1 MRTSLLHF
9 VTLTPHTLN
18 LTELY
23 HPYGNPVT
31 HSGLDWNLL
40 NPPSRCLPLSCWS
53 DGQEYW
59 VVLFETG
66 LWQRDV
72 GSFRHQFL
80 RVVLK
85 AGGSCF
91 PCQVFEAGMHEL
103 LCQFFTATIP
113 SAFSPAWV
121 FTTYSCHLIPIPAG
135 SHVQSHHLKYTGW
148 HQQQVM
154 DRPRRWLWAL
164 SLQHH
169 YWAKVLSI
177 AQETNV

>member
-80 RVVLK
+80 RVVLN

-135 SHVQSHHLKYTGW
+135 STYNLIIWNTLGGISNRSWTDPDGGSG
-148 HQQQVM
+148 
-154 DRPRRWLWAL
+154 LWAC
-164 SLQHH
+164 STTT
-169 YWAKVLSI
+169 
-177 AQETNV
+177 EPRCFP

>member
-1 MRTSLLHF
+1 M
-9 VTLTPHTLN
+9 VTLSL
-18 LTELY
+18 
-23 HPYGNPVT
+23 T

-40 NPPSRCLPLSCWS
+40 NLPSRCLPLSCWS

-72 GSFRHQFL
+72 GSFWHQFL

-91 PCQVFEAGMHEL
+91 PCQAFEAGMHEL
-103 LCQFFTATIP
+103 LCRFFTATIP
-113 SAFSPAWV
+113 SAFSPLCPQVSHPCPTLLIVSLIQPVSALP
-121 FTTYSCHLIPIPAG
+121 TYSCHLIPIPAG

-164 SLQHH
+164 SLQDHH
-169 YWAKVLSI
+169 WAKVLSI
-177 AQETNV
+177 AQETNI